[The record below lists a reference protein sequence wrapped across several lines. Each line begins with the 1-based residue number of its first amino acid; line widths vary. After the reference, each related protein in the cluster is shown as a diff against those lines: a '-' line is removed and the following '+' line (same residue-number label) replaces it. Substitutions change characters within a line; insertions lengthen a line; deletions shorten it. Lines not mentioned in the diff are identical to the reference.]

1 MTTSDNSAPDA
12 WQPPA
17 IDTSDT
23 PASRHRQQRVA
34 AHEARLAAELRAAR
48 DEGYARGHAE
58 ADKEFTALRSR
69 LNELVRCMTEPLD
82 ELSDDVEAA
91 LVDLSLRIAR
101 QVVRRELQTDRAQVL
116 VIAREALAALPI
128 NARQI
133 RMSLHPDDAQ
143 LLRDS
148 LAESDGTPQ
157 WTLVE
162 DPLMTRGGVRV
173 QSERSVVDATVE
185 KRLNNIT
192 EQLIDN
198 ERSRPRGGAEE

>member
-1 MTTSDNSAPDA
+1 MTTSDTQRADA

-23 PASRHRQQRVA
+23 PANRRQEKERA
-34 AHEARLAAELRAAR
+34 AHEAQMQCQYESAKAT
-48 DEGYARGHAE
+48 GYADGKAE
-58 ADKEFTALRSR
+58 ADRETADLRAC
-69 LNELVRCMTEPLD
+69 LNEIIDCMTAPLA

-91 LVDLSLRIAR
+91 LVDLALRIAR
-101 QVVRRELQTDRAQVL
+101 QVVRRELQTDRAHVL

-133 RMSLHPDDAQ
+133 RMSLHPDDAL
-143 LLRDS
+143 LLRES

-173 QSERSVVDATVE
+173 QSERSVVDASVE
-185 KRLNNIT
+185 KRLNNII
-192 EQLIDN
+192 ENLIDD
-198 ERSRPRGGAEE
+198 ERLVPRPGGDQ